1 MQRPEFARFW
11 LAQSLA
17 YLGDMVSYVV
27 LPLTAV
33 TVVEASTA
41 QVGLL
46 AALGPLPVLLLG
58 SHVGAWVDRAQSEA
72 AVMRAAAVFRA
83 LVLAS
88 VPVAAAAGV
97 LTFAHLCLAAVL
109 VGVASVWFNVA
120 AQTAIPGIVERHEL
134 VAANA
139 ATRMSFSV
147 AAVVGPSLGGL
158 LAGTVGA
165 ADALLVDSGAFAL
178 AAVLLASVEIT
189 RRETLVQADHDGSV
203 LAGLR
208 AIRRDGCQVGLLVET
223 VTAAFGFTAYF
234 TLLLV
239 FATRELGLSPGQLGT
254 ALGIGAIGAVAGSAL
269 VGRVSQRI
277 GLGPTVIGGAFVYA
291 AALLAVPFAP
301 RHDPL
306 AATVVIAA
314 AEFVSA
320 SAMVISE
327 IPAASIQQ
335 AITPAGQLGRVRG
348 VNLAANYGARTLAG
362 VVAGA
367 IGTLL
372 GTASAMP
379 VVLTVGIL
387 GAVWLLLGP
396 LRAFKTIG
404 ESHHLEA

>member
-1 MQRPEFARFW
+1 M
-11 LAQSLA
+11 AQSLA

-27 LPLTAV
+27 LPLVALT
-33 TVVEASTA
+33 TLGASTA

-58 SHVGAWVDRAQSEA
+58 SHVGAWVDRTRSEA

-88 VPVAAAAGV
+88 VAAVAAAGA
-97 LTFAHLCLAAVL
+97 LTFTHLCLAAVL
-109 VGVASVWFNVA
+109 VGIASVWFNVA
-120 AQTAIPGIVERHEL
+120 AQTAIPGLVERHEL

-147 AAVVGPSLGGL
+147 AAVIGPSLGGL

-178 AAVLLASVEIT
+178 AAVLLAGVAVT
-189 RRETLVQADHDGSV
+189 RREAAVEAGDDGSV

-208 AIRRDGCQVGLLVET
+208 AIRRDGRQLGLLVET

-254 ALGIGAIGAVAGSAL
+254 ALGVGAIGAVGGAA
-269 VGRVSQRI
+269 VAARVSRRI
-277 GLGPTVIGGAFVYA
+277 GLGPTVIAGAFVYA
-291 AALLAVPFAP
+291 GALLAVPLAP

-306 AATVVIAA
+306 AATAVIAA
-314 AEFVSA
+314 AAFVSA
-320 SAMVISE
+320 AAMVISE

-335 AITPAGQLGRVRG
+335 AITPPGQLGRVRG
-348 VNLAANYGARTLAG
+348 VSLAANYGARTVAG
-362 VVAGA
+362 VAAGG
-367 IGTLL
+367 IGTVL
-372 GTASAMP
+372 GTGSAMP
-379 VVLTVGIL
+379 VVLAVALL
-387 GAVWLLLGP
+387 GALWLLRGP
-396 LRAFKTIG
+396 LRAFKVIG
-404 ESHHLEA
+404 DSQHRATR

>member
-1 MQRPEFARFW
+1 M
-11 LAQSLA
+11 AQSLA
-17 YLGDMVSYVV
+17 YLADMVSYVV
-27 LPLTAV
+27 VPLVAV
-33 TVVEASTA
+33 TALEASTA

-58 SHVGAWVDRAQSEA
+58 SHVGAWVDRTRSEA

-88 VPVAAAAGV
+88 VPAVAAAGA
-97 LTFAHLCLAAVL
+97 LTFAHLCLTAVL
-109 VGVASVWFNVA
+109 VGIASVWFNVA
-120 AQTAIPGIVERHEL
+120 AQTAIPGLVERHEL

-158 LAGTVGA
+158 LVGTASA

-178 AAVLLASVEIT
+178 AAMLLGGVAVTRGETVVE
-189 RRETLVQADHDGSV
+189 AGDDGSV

-208 AIRRDGCQVGLLVET
+208 AIRRDRRQLGLLAET

-239 FATRELGLSPGQLGT
+239 FATRELGLSAGQLGT
-254 ALGIGAIGAVAGSAL
+254 ALGVGAIGAVAGSAL
-269 VGRVSQRI
+269 APRVSRRI
-277 GLGPTVIGGAFVYA
+277 GLGPAVIAGAFVYA
-291 AALLAVPFAP
+291 GALLAVPLAP

-320 SAMVISE
+320 AAMLISE

-348 VNLAANYGARTLAG
+348 VSVAANYGARTLAG
-362 VVAGA
+362 VAAGG
-367 IGTLL
+367 IGTVL
-372 GTASAMP
+372 GTGSAMP
-379 VVLTVGIL
+379 VVLAVGLL
-387 GAVWLLLGP
+387 GAAWLLHGP
-396 LRAFKTIG
+396 LRAFKAIA
-404 ESHHLEA
+404 ESQA